1 VISVSPTI
9 INQPPLGRI
18 GGIAVKRIIFNLDE
32 YLMILMLAVS
42 TVLIFVQVVMR
53 YVFGYSL
60 SWSEELARYMFVWQ
74 TWVSTGYAVKKRR
87 HIRITSLVDLTTGA
101 KRALLE
107 LIVLSIWFAFSVFL
121 GYESVLLCKML
132 YAGGHGQMSTAMGLP
147 MWIAYLSVPVGSII
161 MAYQVVREFARFLDD
176 FRLNRG

>member
-1 VISVSPTI
+1 
-9 INQPPLGRI
+9 
-18 GGIAVKRIIFNLDE
+18 VKRIIFNLDE

-42 TVLIFVQVVMR
+42 TALIFAQVVMR

-87 HIRITSLVDLTTGA
+87 HIRITSFVDLTAGA
-101 KRALLE
+101 RRALLE
-107 LIVLSIWFAFSVFL
+107 LVVLTIWFAFSVFL
-121 GYESVLLCKML
+121 LYESVGLCRML
-132 YAGGHGQMSTAMGLP
+132 HAQGQTSTAMGLP
-147 MWIAYLSVPVGSII
+147 MWIAYLSVPMGSIT
-161 MAYQVVREFARFLDD
+161 MAYQIAREFARYLDD

>member
-1 VISVSPTI
+1 M
-9 INQPPLGRI
+9 
-18 GGIAVKRIIFNLDE
+18 KRIIFNLDE
-32 YLMILMLAVS
+32 YLMISMLAVS
-42 TVLIFVQVVMR
+42 TALIFAQVVMR

-87 HIRITSLVDLTTGA
+87 HIRITSLVDLTTGTT
-101 KRALLE
+101 RALLE
-107 LIVLSIWFAFSVFL
+107 LIVLAIWFAFSVFL
-121 GYESVLLCKML
+121 GYESLGLCGML
-132 YAGGHGQMSTAMGLP
+132 YNQGQTSTAIGLP

-161 MAYQVVREFARFLDD
+161 MAYQIVREFARFLND

>member
-1 VISVSPTI
+1 
-9 INQPPLGRI
+9 
-18 GGIAVKRIIFNLDE
+18 VKRIIFNLDE

-42 TVLIFVQVVMR
+42 TVLIFAQVVMR

-101 KRALLE
+101 ARALLE
-107 LIVLSIWFAFSVFL
+107 LIVLAIWFAFSVFL
-121 GYESVLLCKML
+121 GYESIGLCRML
-132 YAGGHGQMSTAMGLP
+132 YAQGQTSTAMGMP
-147 MWIAYLSVPVGSII
+147 MWIAYLSVPVGAII
-161 MAYQVVREFARFLDD
+161 MAYQIVREFARFLDD